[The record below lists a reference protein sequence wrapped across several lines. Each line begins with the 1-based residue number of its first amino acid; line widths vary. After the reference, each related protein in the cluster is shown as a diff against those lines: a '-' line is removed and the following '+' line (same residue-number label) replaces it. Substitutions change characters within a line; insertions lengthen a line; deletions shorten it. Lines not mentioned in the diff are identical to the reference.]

1 MRNTSGRGLFLRDF
15 FCSATGLDVD
25 FRLCYTVDAVKP
37 YDIKDDAWIRN
48 NFEKL
53 VDNHAGEYVAVA
65 GGKVVFGKTRQ
76 DVEEELQGKI
86 KKDVLPSVMQ
96 VPHRESLTCAL

>member
-1 MRNTSGRGLFLRDF
+1 MT
-15 FCSATGLDVD
+15 
-25 FRLCYTVDAVKP
+25 KP
-37 YDIKDDAWIRN
+37 YDRKDDTWIRN
-48 NFEKL
+48 NFEQL

-76 DVEEELQGKI
+76 DVEEKLHRKI
-86 KKDVLPSVMQ
+86 KDVLPSVMQ